1 MMKKLNWKPWQIILS
16 AIAGVAV
23 IGGGAAGIWYGVSS
37 ADNDLPEEPSVMVTE
52 TATAEPALDEPTATA
67 TETETETETEPEKEP
82 DTVIVYAT
90 PSESETDSE
99 TDSELDISQPQV
111 QEREPSTLS
120 GERMTN
126 PKND

>member
-1 MMKKLNWKPWQIILS
+1 MKLKWKPWQIVLS

-52 TATAEPALDEPTATA
+52 TATAESALDEPTATA
-67 TETETETETEPEKEP
+67 TETETETEAEKEP
-82 DTVIVYAT
+82 DTVIVYVT
-90 PSESETDSE
+90 PSDSETDSE
-99 TDSELDISQPQV
+99 TDSELNISQPQV
-111 QEREPSTLS
+111 QEREPTTLS

>member
-16 AIAGVAV
+16 ALAGVAV
-23 IGGGAAGIWYGVSS
+23 IGGGAAGIWYGVSN
-37 ADNDLPEEPSVMVTE
+37 NDLPEEPSVMVTE
-52 TATAEPALDEPTATA
+52 TATAEPALDEPTAAA
-67 TETETETETEPEKEP
+67 TETETETDAEKEP